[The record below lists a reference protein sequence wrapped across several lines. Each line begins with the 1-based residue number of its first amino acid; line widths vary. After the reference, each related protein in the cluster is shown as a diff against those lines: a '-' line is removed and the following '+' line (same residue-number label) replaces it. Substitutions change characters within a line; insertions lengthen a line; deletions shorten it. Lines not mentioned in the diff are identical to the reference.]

1 MPEAVVPMP
10 LAELLERL
18 KYSGTSSV
26 CTFEPVDV
34 RRMHATVLYLEATLA
49 DERAA
54 RHKLEAQLAAAQ
66 RDFEALDA
74 KYQRA
79 VKASKPSKQAK
90 RRAA

>member
-1 MPEAVVPMP
+1 MPEAIIPMP
-10 LAELLERL
+10 VAELLERL

-26 CTFEPVDV
+26 CHFEPADV

-54 RHKLEAQLAAAQ
+54 RHKLEGQLAAAQ

-79 VKASKPSKQAK
+79 KASKPSKQAK